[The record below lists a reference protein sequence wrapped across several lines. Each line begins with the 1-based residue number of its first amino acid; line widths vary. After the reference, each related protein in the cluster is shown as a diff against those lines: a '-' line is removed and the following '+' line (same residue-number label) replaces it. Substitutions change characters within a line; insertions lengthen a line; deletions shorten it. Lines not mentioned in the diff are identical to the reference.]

1 MSFERYQ
8 SKLNNNYKH
17 SNLTLKMKKF
27 NSALFKPLNNSKKRI
42 EKNDDDLNLSQLI
55 EDTITIKKIKR
66 NSDYKK
72 YASSS

>member
-1 MSFERYQ
+1 
-8 SKLNNNYKH
+8 
-17 SNLTLKMKKF
+17 MKKF